1 MSFLNRF
8 MDDPPRDTLLESV
21 VRNLNY
27 LLAARRH
34 YGSALHD
41 YGLADYYSQLSS
53 RNVSQSVMREILQ
66 TIAEHEPRL
75 AVRDLVALGRDA
87 ELRLQLLLRGFV
99 EGRRCVLHLAFDMV
113 SGALAVVDA
122 RELPKGEER

>member
-8 MDDPPRDTLLESV
+8 MDDSPRDTLLESV

-27 LLAARRH
+27 LLTARRH
-34 YGSALHD
+34 YGSSLHD
-41 YGLADYYSQLSS
+41 YGLMDYYSQLSS

-75 AVRDLVALGRDA
+75 GVLDLVALGRDQ
-87 ELRLQLLLRGFV
+87 ELRLQLVLRGFL

-122 RELPKGEER
+122 REVTRGKER